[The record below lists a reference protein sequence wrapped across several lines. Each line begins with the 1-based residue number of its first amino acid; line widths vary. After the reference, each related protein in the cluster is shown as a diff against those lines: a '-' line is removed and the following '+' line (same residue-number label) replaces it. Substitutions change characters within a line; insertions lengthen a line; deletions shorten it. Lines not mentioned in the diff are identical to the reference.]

1 MQIIMLS
8 AILIYQIV
16 VAILDLKDMKKY
28 KNMEITEKIR
38 VHYYKETVL
47 YGWLPTIFVL
57 LFIVFTPL
65 KLYDIGI
72 RGIVLGGNT
81 WLNIITFVL
90 SGIALAI
97 LVIQSITCLTNKKY
111 QKQILEELESK
122 SDGENHYD
130 VVIHKL
136 MIPRTK
142 KEKRWFFG
150 VSLTAG
156 ICEEIIWRGTLI
168 YLLQGIFPKLNILL
182 IGLIICVIFGVIHM
196 YQGIYGIIKTA
207 IIAVLFVMLYIATG
221 SLFPGIVLHFL
232 FDFSTAFLIQGD
244 AIEVE

>member
-57 LFIVFTPL
+57 FFIVLTPL

-72 RGIVLGGNT
+72 RGIVLGENT

-111 QKQILEELESK
+111 HKQILEELESK

-130 VVIHKL
+130 VVVHKL

-196 YQGIYGIIKTA
+196 YQGIHGIIKTA
-207 IIAVLFVMLYIATG
+207 IVAALFVMLYITTG

-232 FDFSTAFLIQGD
+232 FDFSTAFLIQDD
-244 AIEVE
+244 AIEAE